1 METKFQTSFIPKQ
14 PINESAPKHT
24 SAASLF
30 FLIAFIIFMAA
41 IAAGGGVFI
50 YTQII
55 ENNIKTGTADLT
67 KNKNAFDSN
76 TIKEFT
82 RLDSRIN
89 SADTLLKQ
97 HKSVSTLFQVLS
109 NTTLKNVR
117 FTDFKYAASDD
128 KISLSMRGEAF
139 NYETVA
145 LQAKAFTDPI
155 LKNVFKSPIFG
166 DLTLDQQGNVAFSF
180 STGIDSFLVD
190 YYKLKK
196 EEYATYGTPGAS
208 QGIQSNGGQEAGFIQ
223 TGTAVV
229 KEIVPLG
236 DEETTD
242 VSSGANGAVNTA
254 GNTTVNNN
262 KTR

>member
-30 FLIAFIIFMAA
+30 FLIAFIVFMAS

-50 YTQII
+50 YSQVI
-55 ENNIKTGTADLT
+55 EKNIKDGTKQLT
-67 KNKNAFDSN
+67 LNKNAFDSN
-76 TIKEFT
+76 TIKELT
-82 RLDSRIN
+82 RLDNRIN

-97 HKSVSTLFQVLS
+97 HKSISTLFQVLS

-117 FTDFKYAASDD
+117 FTDFKYTASDD
-128 KISLSMRGEAF
+128 KIALSMRGEAF

-166 DLTLDQQGNVAFSF
+166 DLTLDQQGNVAFGF
-180 STGIDSFLVD
+180 STGIDPFLVD

-196 EEYATYGTPGAS
+196 EEYATYGTPNS
-208 QGIQSNGGQEAGFIQ
+208 QGTPNTQGGQPEAGFVQTSQ
-223 TGTAVV
+223 TGAQ
-229 KEIVPLG
+229 
-236 DEETTD
+236 
-242 VSSGANGAVNTA
+242 A
-254 GNTTVNNN
+254 GTVNNN
-262 KTR
+262 NKAQ

>member
-30 FLIAFIIFMAA
+30 FLIAFIVFMAA

-50 YTQII
+50 YSQIV
-55 ENNIKTGTADLT
+55 EKNIKDGTVQLT

-82 RLDSRIN
+82 RLDNRIN

-180 STGIDSFLVD
+180 STGIDPFLVD

-196 EEYATYGTPGAS
+196 EEYATYGTPS
-208 QGIQSNGGQEAGFIQ
+208 TQQTGQPEAGFVQ
-223 TGTAVV
+223 TSVQTNQSANRTSVVNTGTAT
-229 KEIVPLG
+229 G
-236 DEETTD
+236 
-242 VSSGANGAVNTA
+242 SSTNT
-254 GNTTVNNN
+254 NN
-262 KTR
+262 RAQ